1 MKHILSFIFILTLF
15 TVNSSVFAKL
25 AVANQLI
32 TELKVFGNDTTF
44 RYVFLYNEA
53 GKKTLE
59 TKYFVQGN
67 LWVRLSQVEWLYNAG
82 ICTNQIE
89 RIWKD
94 SDWKNSYKID
104 FLYVNGV
111 FDSEVHSVYTDGSE
125 NPFKK
130 FVCEYSGSTLTS
142 KKEFSY
148 TNNTWNT
155 NLQTDYKYSPE
166 SKVDSLLISA
176 YKSGNVV
183 QQFRMKN
190 FYNSVGLLSSQLE
203 TVKDP
208 ANNWVNS
215 QLINWFYTPSSTNI
229 MSERTK
235 KWNSEYGLW
244 ENYQRTD
251 YEYNSANKLISET
264 YQYWKTMF
272 WQSDLRYDYM
282 YDINGNEI
290 KKTVSQPIYNQWR
303 SLISINYSDF
313 NENKSN
319 LMESKYEFWGG
330 NTGELVT
337 SFIPYDFN
345 NELAIQKGKKLVISY
360 SAVSDTITSPP
371 SVKVHSIKIYPNPS
385 DGIYY
390 FNMEEYA
397 VQSWIIT
404 DLSGRIVKSHSQSVS
419 SGVIDITEVPK
430 GMYVLKVM
438 TKDGQLTQKLMKE

>member
-1 MKHILSFIFILTLF
+1 MKHILSFLFILTLF
-15 TVNSSVFAKL
+15 TVNSSVSAKS
-25 AVANQLI
+25 VVDNQLI
-32 TELKVFGNDTTF
+32 TELKVFDNDTTF
-44 RYVFLYNEA
+44 RYVFLYDDA

-59 TKYFVQGN
+59 TKYFAQGN
-67 LWVRLSQVEWLYNAG
+67 LWVRLSQKEWLYNAG

-89 RIWKD
+89 RVW
-94 SDWKNSYKID
+94 SGSEWKNSYIID
-104 FLYVNGV
+104 FQYVNGV
-111 FDSEVHSVYTDGSE
+111 LNSEVHSVYTDGSA
-125 NPFKK
+125 NPFRK
-130 FVCEYSGSTLTS
+130 FVYEYTDSTLTS

-148 TNNTWNT
+148 TNNTWIIT
-155 NLQTDYKYSPE
+155 LQTDYKYSLE
-166 SKVDSLLISA
+166 SKIDSLVMSV
-176 YKSGNVV
+176 YQSGNIG
-183 QQFRMKN
+183 QQYRMKN
-190 FYNSVGLLSSQLE
+190 FYNSDGLLSSQLE
-203 TVKDP
+203 TLKDS

-215 QLINWFYTPSSTNI
+215 QQINWFYTSGSSNI

-235 KWNSEYGLW
+235 LWNSEYGLW

-251 YEYNSANKLISET
+251 YEYNTANKLISET
-264 YQYWKTMF
+264 YQYWKTMY

-290 KKTVSQPIYNQWR
+290 KKTVLQPIYNKWR

-313 NENKSN
+313 NGNKAN

-345 NELAIQKGKKLVISY
+345 NEIAIQKGKRLQISY
-360 SAVSDTITSPP
+360 SAVSDTIQSLP
-371 SVKVHSIKIYPNPS
+371 SITERSIRIYPNPS

-404 DLSGRIVKSHSQSVS
+404 DLSGRILKSHAQSVS

-430 GMYVLKVM
+430 GMYVLKVT